1 MELSRVDDSMIG
13 HAAASREALARADG
27 FWSSWR
33 LPEKCLKNRVKSKP
47 AMLVACGCILR
58 LEAILP
64 AGCDDRRS
72 FCSCVRVGVWME
84 FENPAFEWL
93 ADRPL
98 HNSLTRTEIKH
109 ACHVKYTYAYI
120 IREIHK
126 LLSSGS
132 LWYC

>member
-1 MELSRVDDSMIG
+1 MELLRVEDSTIG

-47 AMLVACGCILR
+47 AMLVAFGCILR

-72 FCSCVRVGVWME
+72 FFTAACVWGSGWSSKIQ
-84 FENPAFEWL
+84 PLSGWHL
-93 ADRPL
+93 AQFT
-98 HNSLTRTEIKH
+98 HQN
-109 ACHVKYTYAYI
+109 
-120 IREIHK
+120 
-126 LLSSGS
+126 
-132 LWYC
+132 